1 MLSTASPFDPATG
14 ELLPACRDSYLRGDL
29 SIGPAQ
35 EVEEYL
41 KKNPVQA
48 RLALA
53 RWHQLAAQVK
63 TSQQPPLASP
73 PWVLSQLALQP
84 SVSALGP
91 LRRPIVQAV
100 LLVALVLAAASVV
113 QWIRHKPIVPAP
125 VVASF
130 QRVARSVT
138 QATRS
143 LAGLEPLKE
152 EPKPIVRPKAKVVAQ
167 ASKPAPPAKRLTLP
181 EPAEPLSTRPVITS
195 LTPEPAPAVVA
206 PTAAIEPAEPGNIV
220 VQGRITDDRGRAL
233 PGATVLVPGTRL
245 ATSTNASGAYRLEV
259 PLGATL
265 SFGYAGYADQL
276 VRGMQSEINVTLAPL
291 QAELSRR

>member
-1 MLSTASPFDPATG
+1 M
-14 ELLPACRDSYLRGDL
+14 
-29 SIGPAQ
+29 GPAQ

-53 RWHQLAAQVK
+53 RWHQLTAQAK
-63 TSQQPPLASP
+63 ATQQPPLASP
-73 PWVLSQLALQP
+73 SWVLDQLALQP
-84 SVSALGP
+84 TVSALGP

-100 LLVALVLAAASVV
+100 LFSALILAVASVV
-113 QWIRHKPIVPAP
+113 QWIRHKPLVPAP

-143 LAGLEPLKE
+143 LTGLEPLKE
-152 EPKPIVRPKAKVVAQ
+152 EKKLIVRPKAKVVAQ
-167 ASKPAPPAKRLTLP
+167 ASKPAQPAKRLTLP
-181 EPAEPLSTRPVITS
+181 EPTEPLSARPVITS
-195 LTPEPAPAVVA
+195 LEPEPTPALVT
-206 PTAAIEPAEPGNIV
+206 PAAVIEPAQPGNIV

-233 PGATVLVPGTRL
+233 PGATVLVQGTRL
-245 ATSTNASGAYRLEV
+245 ATSTNASGVYRLEV

-265 SFGYAGYADQL
+265 NFGYAGYADQL

-291 QAELSRR
+291 KAELSRR